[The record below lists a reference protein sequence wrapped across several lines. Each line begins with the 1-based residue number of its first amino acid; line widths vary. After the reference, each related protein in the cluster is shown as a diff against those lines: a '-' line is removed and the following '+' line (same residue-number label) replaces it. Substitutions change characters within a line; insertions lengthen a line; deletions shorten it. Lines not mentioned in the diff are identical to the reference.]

1 MFMRKKLV
9 AGNWKMF
16 GSLQRNALLLDRI
29 VAAGSGISCDVAVFV
44 PFPYLGQVQG
54 LLTGSSLVWGAQTLS
69 EFAEGA
75 YTGEVSA
82 GMLRDFG
89 CGLVLVGHSER
100 RNLFGESDSVVAAKF
115 AAAQAVGLVPVL
127 CVGETLAEREAGA
140 TFEVVV
146 RQLSAVVDR
155 VGIAAMNKA
164 VLAYEPVWAIGT
176 GVTASPHQA
185 QEVHAAIRTYLAG
198 LDGVVA
204 EEARILYGGSVK
216 PGNAA
221 ELFAQPDIDGGLVGG
236 AALVA
241 DDFLAICQA
250 ANR

>member
-1 MFMRKKLV
+1 
-9 AGNWKMF
+9 MF
-16 GSLQRNALLLDRI
+16 GSLQRNALLLDSI
-29 VAAGSGISCDVAVFV
+29 VAASGSISCEVAIFA

-54 LLTGSSLVWGAQTLS
+54 SLAGSSLAWGAQTLS

-82 GMLRDFG
+82 GMLKDFG
-89 CGLVLVGHSER
+89 CGHVLVGHSER
-100 RNLFGESDSVVAAKF
+100 RILFGESDAVVAAKF
-115 AAAQAVGLVPVL
+115 AAAQAAGLVPVL
-127 CVGETLAEREAGA
+127 CVGETLAERQAGA
-140 TFEVVV
+140 TLGVVV

-164 VLAYEPVWAIGT
+164 ILAYEPVWAIGT
-176 GVTASPHQA
+176 GLTASPVQA
-185 QEVHAAIRTYLAG
+185 QEVHEAIRAHLAG
-198 LDGVVA
+198 LDAAVAAGV
-204 EEARILYGGSVK
+204 RILYGGSVK

-221 ELFAQPDIDGGLVGG
+221 ELFAQSDIDGGLVGG